1 MEDGSG
7 AQRRGAERTLRL
19 CGSAGCL
26 AVVVVACV
34 YLGGQGRPRSAL
46 LQATRSDNYYVD
58 AREAQHREERLEE
71 LGELQREAAE
81 KRLRK
86 KALMAQETR
95 QAEDEDRMADKQLE
109 RYNDIYTAA
118 TPEEAAADA
127 ELPQHVQKAMSADA
141 ELDRFDAP
149 MRPEPPAARRASAA
163 STHTQNLASSQA
175 GAPSVKR
182 LVATATEEL
191 RGLEEKLR
199 ASSVMQEQRGSTQLR
214 DILDSSML
222 ELNGLSKRVGAV
234 CVCLNPKPSTLN
246 PNASARC
253 VSVCV
258 ARMRAPTRTHTS
270 REHTC
275 SGYSN

>member
-1 MEDGSG
+1 MEDGSE

-34 YLGGQGRPRSAL
+34 SLGGQGRPRSAL

-270 REHTC
+270 HVHTC
-275 SGYSN
+275 